1 MSDVV
6 DVGWDIDNIGNVFPT
21 GGRSRHITENIDPN
35 GHRTFVVEF
44 TFDTGVLILEQ
55 TAHDENLDHVFLIK
69 FFQDGELK
77 CTFWGLLEMETD
89 ENQKRFTV
97 TSQDM
102 HTCDRSTTDGI
113 DVLRQILPEERIC
126 QNVLDRERVGHY
138 ADDDD
143 DDDEDDAEDDDE
155 DDADDDDEGGY
166 AEDEDEEQ
174 SDPAQNLAGRF
185 ADAAGDA
192 EGYDYD
198 GDLFADVVDDTSGQV

>member
-21 GGRSRHITENIDPN
+21 GGRSRHITENIDSN

-44 TFDTGVLILEQ
+44 TFDTGALILEQ

-138 ADDDD
+138 ANDDEDDAEGSNDGYDDDA
-143 DDDEDDAEDDDE
+143 DDDEDDAEGY
-155 DDADDDDEGGY
+155 DDA
-166 AEDEDEEQ
+166 
-174 SDPAQNLAGRF
+174 
-185 ADAAGDA
+185 
-192 EGYDYD
+192 
-198 GDLFADVVDDTSGQV
+198 SGQVWCTFQKIITNV